1 MEKKLLKQS
10 IEINAPKQKV
20 WDVMLKDETYRQWT
34 AAFHEGSYAVGNWE
48 EGTKMIFTDG
58 SGSGMVSIIKDHKP
72 ADEITIE
79 HIGMLKDNKEDFES
93 DEVKQWAGS
102 LEKYK
107 VTETDGKTM
116 LGIEMDVVPEYEEF
130 MNNAWKK
137 ALVLLKDIA
146 EK

>member
-72 ADEITIE
+72 ADEINIE

>member
-34 AAFHEGSYAVGNWE
+34 AAFHEGSYAVGNWK